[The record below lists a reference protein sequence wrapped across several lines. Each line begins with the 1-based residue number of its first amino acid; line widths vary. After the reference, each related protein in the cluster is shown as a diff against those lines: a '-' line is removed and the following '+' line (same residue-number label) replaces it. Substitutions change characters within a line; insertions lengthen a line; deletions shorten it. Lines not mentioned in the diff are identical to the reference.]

1 MTDVRGLVRTTR
13 SAATFCLGVSLIA
26 NVFLASSMLDDLNL
40 MLMVGVIALSFAAS
54 TGSSRVIGILLF
66 GSSIALLLHS
76 QAPLDVWKQALR
88 ENSYLIAM
96 FVLVP
101 LLSIPVAA
109 WGIRRVAS
117 RGVRPLRKHRQP
129 LLRAG
134 KASWLRSSECLSA
147 SRRFR

>member
-66 GSSIALLLHS
+66 ASSIEMCIRDSGIVDRA
-76 QAPLDVWKQALR
+76 
-88 ENSYLIAM
+88 
-96 FVLVP
+96 
-101 LLSIPVAA
+101 VAH
-109 WGIRRVAS
+109 
-117 RGVRPLRKHRQP
+117 PP
-129 LLRAG
+129 
-134 KASWLRSSECLSA
+134 
-147 SRRFR
+147 

>member
-26 NVFLASSMLDDLNL
+26 NVFFASSMLDDLNL

-101 LLSIPVAA
+101 LLSLLMAAILSAIVIFAIGEDPVAA
-109 WGIRRVAS
+109 FKLMVDGALMRSRV
-117 RGVRPLRKHRQP
+117 RK
-129 LLRAG
+129 
-134 KASWLRSSECLSA
+134 SC
-147 SRRFR
+147 

>member
-1 MTDVRGLVRTTR
+1 MTDVRGLVRTAR

-66 GSSIALLLHS
+66 ASSIALLLHS

-101 LLSIPVAA
+101 L
-109 WGIRRVAS
+109 
-117 RGVRPLRKHRQP
+117 
-129 LLRAG
+129 
-134 KASWLRSSECLSA
+134 
-147 SRRFR
+147 